1 LLALRPFSRPK
12 NLKDRCMSRFAI
24 THIDQNHV
32 RRRMVIGAP
41 NNAMARDCAVRIYGA
56 AWFMSCVRV

>member
-1 LLALRPFSRPK
+1 
-12 NLKDRCMSRFAI
+12 MSHFAI
-24 THIDQNHV
+24 THIDKDHV

>member
-1 LLALRPFSRPK
+1 
-12 NLKDRCMSRFAI
+12 MSHFAI

-41 NNAMARDCAVRIYGA
+41 NNAMARDFAVRIYGA
-56 AWFMSCVRV
+56 AWFMSCVRA